1 MTWWDRLL
9 RWEESHRFAVDAS
22 GAAVLWLVM
31 GTIAVDLS
39 AAPAAAHNGTRLAA
53 AAMIAPLAWRRT
65 RPVVSAVAVYTA
77 ALVHMLAGLPLIF
90 PADLV
95 VLVALYSLT
104 VHGPRWAYRVG
115 FGGAVVGTLLMTVL
129 LGVHGAFYWPAAVVM
144 SVVVGSMFLAVFAFG
159 LVRRSRREHLEALVD
174 RAERLEVERD
184 QQAVI
189 GAATER
195 ARIAREMHDIVAH
208 SLSVMI
214 AQADGGRYAAAA
226 DPAAAT
232 RALGTIAETGRAALT
247 DMRRLLGVLR
257 ADAGTSRPG
266 GTAADGPSPAGTA
279 EPGPAGAAALVTTP
293 QPAVDDLETL
303 VAQMR
308 VSGMRASLVRL
319 GTPRHLP
326 PGAGLTVY
334 RIAQESLT
342 NVLKHAG
349 PDPSVTV
356 MLQWLPRAVTL
367 EVSDDGRGAAADS
380 DGLGQGLVGMR
391 ERAAMF
397 GGTVTAGPRP
407 GGGYRVRVQ
416 LPTPSSA
423 STGPAPATRATAAPP
438 APAPARSTTT
448 DDAAAPA
455 PRPPAPQPS
464 AAARSGAT
472 AAPAP
477 TEGHPA

>member
-1 MTWWDRLL
+1 
-9 RWEESHRFAVDAS
+9 
-22 GAAVLWLVM
+22 
-31 GTIAVDLS
+31 
-39 AAPAAAHNGTRLAA
+39 
-53 AAMIAPLAWRRT
+53 
-65 RPVVSAVAVYTA
+65 
-77 ALVHMLAGLPLIF
+77 
-90 PADLV
+90 
-95 VLVALYSLT
+95 
-104 VHGPRWAYRVG
+104 
-115 FGGAVVGTLLMTVL
+115 
-129 LGVHGAFYWPAAVVM
+129 
-144 SVVVGSMFLAVFAFG
+144 
-159 LVRRSRREHLEALVD
+159 
-174 RAERLEVERD
+174 
-184 QQAVI
+184 
-189 GAATER
+189 
-195 ARIAREMHDIVAH
+195 
-208 SLSVMI
+208 VMI
-214 AQADGGRYAAAA
+214 AQTDGGRYAAAA

-266 GTAADGPSPAGTA
+266 GTAADGAPSPAGAPGTA
-279 EPGPAGAAALVTTP
+279 PADAAALVTTP

-308 VSGMRASLVRL
+308 ASGMRASLVRL

-397 GGTVTAGPRP
+397 GGTLTAGPRP
-407 GGGYRVRVQ
+407 GGGYRVRAQ

-423 STGPAPATRATAAPP
+423 SAGPTAPATPATAAPP
-438 APAPARSTTT
+438 TPAPARTTTTT